1 MSRKRSRQAGL
12 DEKINYNNN
21 YMDAA
26 VSEDIPDNNV
36 MDSDDDVRGSDDAYV
51 MSSDDD
57 MIGSDDE
64 DDDNYPPKKRSVI
77 QLTPQQREEN
87 LKATELIKPATN
99 LYSSNLTSIC
109 TKFGEILMDVLSQQ
123 ADEQSPTT
131 SVVIANYYKDIKALR
146 DKLKK
151 LPRVK
156 QKLTDIANLNEL
168 IAEQD
173 KQISDIATT
182 IMSNLSNG
190 LPPELRSENL
200 PVIVGVC
207 LRSIGYKSQDPSV
220 PATDRAWIPDSKIM
234 KLSNTDLFDKLASII
249 NPSKATSV
257 NIEED
262 TQVIN
267 LSTSEVDVR
276 AASGQEFMKNGDDS
290 NYMMRL
296 NYNLRVKKSL
306 PSLADFNQFVE
317 QIKLRLT
324 AVASADISIMLKS
337 FYDAHTQL
345 YLPIKLI
352 IDAGD
357 IIHDVE
363 KVGIDN
369 SYYTALPTLANNIF
383 DGHPQDIQNL
393 LKTCITSVPYL
404 QNGRTFS
411 NVSQERIRSMRTN
424 AILKLI
430 NDIATSVSLPKIETI
445 TLTKE
450 QGFFE
455 LIKHIISISGTGAI
469 KPFAYKESGRELRIM
484 DIITYYSSLTED
496 GKQEFFENCIGWCE
510 VEDDNISKYIS
521 QLLNAEKSSIPSLQ
535 VPLLPITSFDGCG
548 QTNMVQQSITPAEFN
563 YVFGVYK
570 YKVYTIKGTNSKFW
584 HLVIVTHQDINT
596 QTNILDAVFGFWGN
610 ITINMLLRTVG
621 IQASRS
627 GEGGKGDLMP
637 IKQIYKVLVD
647 GGVTDLPTE
656 CANAETPIYYDI
668 SMQTNVGLQNLLLL
682 GNKTIGDLI
691 VTTYKDVN
699 AISTADS
706 LIANSTMYNYLC
718 GNSDKLQSVW
728 RQSDGKGWKFTPGLF
743 KEDTAHKST
752 TIAIQLLSVAMMLK
766 AMINKSAPTLDSKSA
781 YEKILEN
788 YVKLINEITGIDV
801 DNVSIMYR
809 WTEIVKYTYIEFNKY
824 TNYKNKNPPY
834 DAAIMQLLIYENAI
848 IKLRVN
854 DYITQL
860 DKYVNAANNL
870 DESKLKFINNIY
882 SSPKIENLFLS
893 DVAAVAYNNV
903 ATVSVNE
910 IIHNFEPLDKDVKYL
925 SITSINLTTI
935 SFSYNYK
942 FIPYSEETKT
952 FEKDTKTDGLSIN
965 NDEVVGERKEQIRII
980 KFEIPYTIE
989 TLIQLLAT
997 DKIKEPDPPVVGSP
1011 PKQTNVTRLELQNRI
1026 ISFFKTN
1033 ISTIET
1039 YDANHVLQTDAT
1051 TTFSNIIKILTD
1063 DKILAIG
1070 QPLQDIENIVFE
1082 EGDAQGCQ
1090 ECSNGICPVDVP
1102 ILSSEQ
1108 PAPMDQLEQLA
1119 PMELGG
1125 TNKKTRKKRKTKQK
1139 RKTKGGKKHGKNKTK
1154 KQRKNKKN
1162 TKTRRRK

>member
-12 DEKINYNNN
+12 DEKIKDNNN
-21 YMDAA
+21 YMDL
-26 VSEDIPDNNV
+26 DISKDMPDNNV

-77 QLTPQQREEN
+77 Q
-87 LKATELIKPATN
+87 PATK
-99 LYSSNLTSIC
+99 LSSNNNVTTIC
-109 TKFGEILMDVLSQQ
+109 TKFGEILSDVLRQKT
-123 ADEQSPTT
+123 DEQSPTT
-131 SVVIANYYKDIKALR
+131 SDIITKNYKGIKALR

-151 LPRVK
+151 LPMVK
-156 QKLTDIANLNEL
+156 QKPTDIANQNEL

-173 KQISDIATT
+173 NRIRDIASK

-190 LPPELRSENL
+190 LPPELQAENL

-207 LRSIGYKSQDPSV
+207 LRSIGYKPLDPLV
-220 PATDRAWIPDSKIM
+220 PATDRPWTPDSTIM
-234 KLSNTDLFDKLASII
+234 NFSKTDLFDKLASII
-249 NPSKATSV
+249 NPPKATAV
-257 NIEED
+257 NLEED
-262 TQVIN
+262 TQVVN
-267 LSTSEVDVR
+267 LSTSAVDVD
-276 AASGQEFMKNGDDS
+276 AVSGQEFMKNGDDS

-306 PSLADFNQFVE
+306 ADFTQFVK
-317 QIKLRLT
+317 QIEDRLKT
-324 AVASADISIMLKS
+324 ATSADINIMLKS
-337 FYDAHTQL
+337 FYANHADL

-369 SYYTALPTLANNIF
+369 SYYTALPTLANNILN
-383 DGHPQDIQNL
+383 GHPEEIQTL
-393 LKTCITSVPYL
+393 LKTCITSVPYQ

-411 NVSQERIRSMRTN
+411 NVSQERIRAMRTN
-424 AILKLI
+424 AISQLI
-430 NDIATSVSLPKIETI
+430 SDIAESVSLPKIETI

-455 LIKHIISISGTGAI
+455 LINHIISISGTGAI

-484 DIITYYSSLTED
+484 DIITYYSTLTED
-496 GKQEFFENCIGWCE
+496 LKQEFLTNCIGWCQ
-510 VEDDNISKYIS
+510 VEDEATSTYINK
-521 QLLNAEKSSIPSLQ
+521 LLNTEKINVPSLQ

-548 QTNMVQQSITPAEFN
+548 QTNMVQNSITPAEFN
-563 YVFGVYK
+563 YVFGVYN
-570 YKVYTIKGTNSKFW
+570 YKVYTTKGTNSKFL
-584 HLVIVTHQDINT
+584 HLVIVTHKDINT

-610 ITINMLLRTVG
+610 ITINMLLKSVG

-627 GEGGKGDLMP
+627 GEGGKGGLMS
-637 IKQIYKVLVD
+637 IKQIYKVLFD
-647 GGVTDLPTE
+647 AGVTDLPTD
-656 CANAETPIYYDI
+656 CANMIDETYYSDM
-668 SMQTNVGLQNLLLL
+668 SPEKSGLRNLLLL

-699 AISTADS
+699 SISTADS

-743 KEDTAHKST
+743 KEDITHKST
-752 TIAIQLLSVAMMLK
+752 TIAIQLLSAVMMLK
-766 AMINKSAPTLDSKSA
+766 AMINKSVPTLDSRLA
-781 YEKILEN
+781 YEHILNN
-788 YVKLINEITGIDV
+788 YVKLVNEITGMDIG
-801 DNVSIMYR
+801 NISIMYR
-809 WTEIVKYTYIEFNKY
+809 WNEIVTYTYKEFNKY
-824 TNYKNKNPPY
+824 DNYKEKNTPY

-860 DKYVNAANNL
+860 DKYVNAAISDNL
-870 DESKLKFINNIY
+870 DSSKLKFINNIY

-893 DVAAVAYNNV
+893 DISAVAYNNS
-903 ATVSVNE
+903 TNVNVDAILAYFNPYLLTE
-910 IIHNFEPLDKDVKYL
+910 NYLTITNINSTDINFRYKYIQTGDNAEAGFKNQYPPEAL
-925 SITSINLTTI
+925 TIDNL
-935 SFSYNYK
+935 
-942 FIPYSEETKT
+942 
-952 FEKDTKTDGLSIN
+952 EK
-965 NDEVVGERKEQIRII
+965 EGERGSYITILKVTL
-980 KFEIPYTIE
+980 PYTVE

-997 DKIKEPDPPVVGSP
+997 DKIKEPDPPVVGSSP
-1011 PKQTNVTRLELQNRI
+1011 MQTNVSRLDIQNRI

-1033 ISTIET
+1033 ISTLET
-1039 YDANHVLQTDAT
+1039 YDKNNVLQTQAT
-1051 TTFSNIIKILTD
+1051 TTFTNIIDILTA

-1090 ECSNGICPVDVP
+1090 ECSNGVCPVDVP
-1102 ILSSEQ
+1102 PLSSEQ
-1108 PAPMDQLEQLA
+1108 PAPMDQLEQPA
-1119 PMELGG
+1119 PVELGG

-1162 TKTRRRK
+1162 TKTRTRK